1 MNVLDVH
8 PYETSWMSHL
18 PDNDSDATAGRR
30 DAQYLTVTNLAAH
43 SKPTLSLPKG
53 ARVFSSQ
60 SHQNTGVSQ
69 DSVL

>member
-8 PYETSWMSHL
+8 PYETSWMPHL

-43 SKPTLSLPKG
+43 SKPALSLPKG
-53 ARVFSSQ
+53 PGFLKPIPSKYWCFAR
-60 SHQNTGVSQ
+60 
-69 DSVL
+69 